1 MSQLQQPRRG
11 SVTRIATTSDI
22 SEAATALAGLL
33 GRVNR
38 KLDGIEAKQGT
49 IEAKLD
55 RLLAILQAASAP
67 TTETRRS
74 A

>member
-1 MSQLQQPRRG
+1 MSTQQPQPGTVR
-11 SVTRIATTSDI
+11 RIACREDVTDT
-22 SEAATALAGLL
+22 ATALAAML
-33 GRVNR
+33 GRLKR